1 MNFSEMIFLR
11 ISFKKP
17 NQKQIKNKCSTYEK
31 QKTPFLASCFETG
44 KATIKQINPGK
55 DDCVKISGGFTIVS
69 TDNDNRHIT

>member
-1 MNFSEMIFLR
+1 M
-11 ISFKKP
+11 
-17 NQKQIKNKCSTYEK
+17 NKCSTYEK

-69 TDNDNRHIT
+69 TDISHNITAKFVWLHKKKCHDQVSWQICTL